1 MSIPNSMVLFLLLW
15 LNTLVCADTFR
26 PKAGD
31 GPVYTGYA
39 TQEAKNGHHTIFTQE
54 KGPLELNLSEYTVE
68 VNAKGRNPHVAALAI
83 NDVIQYDYQAA
94 AFEQAIMEEADKGP
108 LFILIELDTPGGR
121 VDAAKRICAA
131 IIGIENCQT
140 VAFVKGGQNG
150 GAYSAGAAIAMA
162 CDRLYM
168 VPGTSIGAATMMAS
182 TEAGMVDMKEA
193 YGDTIGEKYDSA
205 WRNYLA
211 SLAQEN
217 HRSGALAKAM
227 ADKDIVVVEVKR
239 NGQSVF
245 IEQSQQY
252 PSDQYVHT
260 VCSKGEL
267 LTMPANDAVLWQFA
281 NGLAS
286 SRGELLAV
294 LGCPDA
300 AVIDSQTLLES
311 DEEFDKVV
319 RKFNQLNDE
328 LDLKFKEIAA
338 KSQRRSLTRNQA
350 IKDFDN
356 LVRNAEYLLK
366 LKRNYPDIP
375 VSEESII
382 QLVNS
387 IKAEYSSIK
396 AMR

>member
-1 MSIPNSMVLFLLLW
+1 MPNSMVLFLLFW
-15 LNTLVCADTFR
+15 LNVLACADTFR
-26 PKAGD
+26 QKAGD
-31 GPVYTGYA
+31 GAVYTGYA
-39 TQEAKNGHHTIFTQE
+39 TQEAQDGHHTVFTQE
-54 KGPLELNLSEYTVE
+54 KGPLVLNLSEYTVE
-68 VNAKGRNPHVAALAI
+68 VNAKGRTAHVAALAI

-94 AFEQAIMEEADKGP
+94 AFERAIIEEADKGP

-121 VDAAKRICAA
+121 VDLAKRICAA

-140 VAFVKGGQNG
+140 AAFIKGGKTG

-162 CDRLYM
+162 CDLLYM

-193 YGDTIGEKYDSA
+193 YGDTIGEKFDSA

-252 PSDQYVHT
+252 PNDQYVHT
-260 VCSKGEL
+260 VCPKGEL
-267 LTMPANDAVLWQFA
+267 LTMPANDAVSCRFA

-294 LGCPDA
+294 LGYPDA
-300 AVIDSQTLLES
+300 AVIESQTLLES

-319 RKFNQLNDE
+319 RKFNKLNDD

-350 IKDFDN
+350 VKDFDK
-356 LVRNAEYLLK
+356 LVKNAEYLLK

-382 QLVNS
+382 ELVNS
-387 IKAEYSSIK
+387 MKAEYSSIK

>member
-1 MSIPNSMVLFLLLW
+1 MSMPNSMVLFLLLW
-15 LNTLVCADTFR
+15 LNVLACADTFIQ
-26 PKAGD
+26 KTGD
-31 GPVYTGYA
+31 GAVYTGYA
-39 TQEAKNGHHTIFTQE
+39 TQEAKDGHHTVFTQE
-54 KGPLELNLSEYTVE
+54 KGPLELNLSAYMVE
-68 VNAKGRNPHVAALAI
+68 VNEKGRSPHVAALAI

-94 AFEQAIMEEADKGP
+94 AFERAIVEEADKGP

-121 VDAAKRICAA
+121 VDMAKRICTA
-131 IIGIENCQT
+131 IIGIKHCQT
-140 VAFVKGGQNG
+140 VAFVKGG

-193 YGDTIGEKYDSA
+193 YGDTIGEKFDSA

-217 HRSGALAKAM
+217 NRSGALAKAM

-252 PSDQYVHT
+252 PNDQYVHT
-260 VCSKGEL
+260 VCPKGAL
-267 LTMPANDAVLWQFA
+267 LTMPANDAVLCRFA
-281 NGLAS
+281 DGLAG
-286 SRGELLAV
+286 SRGELLAEQ
-294 LGCPDA
+294 GYPDA
-300 AVIDSQTLLES
+300 TMIDSQTLLDS
-311 DEEFDKVV
+311 EEKFNKVI

-328 LDLKFKEIAA
+328 LDLKFKEIMA

-350 IKDFDN
+350 VRDFDN
-356 LVRNAEYLLK
+356 LVTNAEYLLK

-375 VSEESII
+375 VSEENII

-387 IKAEYSSIK
+387 IKAEYRSIK
-396 AMR
+396 ALR

>member
-1 MSIPNSMVLFLLLW
+1 MSIPNSMVVFLLFW
-15 LNTLVCADTFR
+15 LNVLACADTFR
-26 PKAGD
+26 QKAGD
-31 GPVYTGYA
+31 GAVYTGYA
-39 TQEAKNGHHTIFTQE
+39 TQEARNGRHTVFTQE
-54 KGPLELNLSEYTVE
+54 KGPLELNLSAYTVE

-83 NDVIQYDYQAA
+83 NDIIRYDYQAA
-94 AFEQAIMEEADKGP
+94 AFEQAIIEEADKGP

-121 VDAAKRICAA
+121 VDLARRICAA

-140 VAFVKGGQNG
+140 VAFVKGGKNG

-182 TEAGMVDMKEA
+182 TETGVIDMKEA
-193 YGDTIGEKYDSA
+193 YGDTIGEKFDSA

-217 HRSGALAKAM
+217 NRSGALAKAM

-252 PSDQYVHT
+252 PNDQYVHT
-260 VCSKGEL
+260 VCPKGKL
-267 LTMPANDAVLWQFA
+267 LTMPANEAVSCQFA

-286 SRGELLAV
+286 SRGELLV
-294 LGCPDA
+294 NLGYPDA
-300 AVIDSQTLLES
+300 AVIDSQTLLDSEK
-311 DEEFDKVV
+311 EFDKVI
-319 RKFNQLNDE
+319 RKFNQLNDD
-328 LDLKFKEIAA
+328 LDLKFKEIMA

-350 IKDFDN
+350 IKDLGR
-356 LVRNAEYLLK
+356 LVKSSEYLLK
-366 LKRNYPDIP
+366 LKQNYPDIP

-387 IKAEYSSIK
+387 VKAEYRSIK